1 MGYSKLKIPKVCEYC
16 KKPFEAKTVL
26 TRFCSRQCVNKADH
40 ARKMGDKEQAKSQS
54 EKEQK
59 TKVIADIQSRPY
71 ISISEATLLFG
82 ISKDTLHRLIK
93 RGHLPAHNFGERLTR
108 ISRVHLEAL
117 FVPIAIPEP
126 IPEPP
131 KVYKPEDC
139 YTIGEVQKK
148 FGISDKTL
156 YLAIKRLNIDKIPIG
171 KYVYVPKEQIDKVFA
186 PTQSE
191 NP

>member
-1 MGYSKLKIPKVCEYC
+1 MGYSKLKIPKVCEHC

-40 ARKMGDKEQAKSQS
+40 ARKMEAKEQAKSQS

-71 ISISEATLLFG
+71 ISIAEATLLFG

-186 PTQSE
+186 PTQS
-191 NP
+191 

>member
-1 MGYSKLKIPKVCEYC
+1 MGYSKLKIPKVCEHC

-40 ARKMGDKEQAKSQS
+40 ARKMGDKEQTKVQA
-54 EKEQK
+54 EKAQK
-59 TKVIADIQSRPY
+59 AEVIADIQSRPY

-93 RGHLPAHNFGERLTR
+93 RGHLPAHNFGERLTK
-108 ISRVHLEAL
+108 ISRVHLEAI

-126 IPEPP
+126 IPEPQ

-156 YLAIKRLNIDKIPIG
+156 YSAIKRLNIDKIPIG

-186 PTQSE
+186 TTQSE

>member
-1 MGYSKLKIPKVCEYC
+1 MGYSKLKIPKVCEHC

-40 ARKMGDKEQAKSQS
+40 ARKMEAKEQAKSQS

-71 ISISEATLLFG
+71 ISIAEATLLFG

>member
-1 MGYSKLKIPKVCEYC
+1 MGYSKLKIPKVCEHC

-40 ARKMGDKEQAKSQS
+40 ARKMEAKEQAKSQS

-71 ISISEATLLFG
+71 ISIAEATLLFG

-93 RGHLPAHNFGERLTR
+93 RGHLPAHNLGERLTR

-171 KYVYVPKEQIDKVFA
+171 KYVYVPKKQIDKVFA

>member
-1 MGYSKLKIPKVCEYC
+1 MGYSKLKIPKVCEHC
-16 KKPFEAKTVL
+16 KKTFEAKTVL

-40 ARKMGDKEQAKSQS
+40 ARKMEAKEQAKSQS

-71 ISISEATLLFG
+71 ISIAEATLLFG

>member
-1 MGYSKLKIPKVCEYC
+1 MGYSKLKIPKVCEHC

-40 ARKMGDKEQAKSQS
+40 ARKMGAKEEAKSQS

-71 ISISEATLLFG
+71 ISIAEATLLFG
-82 ISKDTLHRLIK
+82 ISKDTLRRLIK
-93 RGHLPAHNFGERLTR
+93 SGKIPAYNLGQRLTR

-117 FVPIAIPEP
+117 FVSIAIPEP
-126 IPEPP
+126 ISEPP
-131 KVYKPEDC
+131 KEYKPEDC

-186 PTQSE
+186 PTQSD